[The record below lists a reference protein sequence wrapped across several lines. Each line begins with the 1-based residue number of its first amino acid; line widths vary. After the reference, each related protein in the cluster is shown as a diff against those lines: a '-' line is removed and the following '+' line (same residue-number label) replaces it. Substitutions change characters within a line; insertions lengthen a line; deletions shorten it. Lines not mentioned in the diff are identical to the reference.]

1 MDRRQGPPMQAAP
14 PPQPVEGPV
23 TQAAPPSDLPHPAR
37 TPIAPIAPP
46 LSSPQ
51 PSWKQEFRQGENPP
65 AGGGTGGGNPENK

>member
-1 MDRRQGPPMQAAP
+1 MQSAPPPAQQQQQAAP
-14 PPQPVEGPV
+14 VVEGPV

-51 PSWKQEFRQGENPP
+51 PSWKQEFRAPDAGTP
-65 AGGGTGGGNPENK
+65 GGGDKPENK